1 MSANEGPEP
10 FAQAA
15 SLIGDLVQLRRRRSR
30 TQRIQRIRWNE
41 LGLSQPV
48 EEALAII
55 KPIDRRI
62 EGRRDRVQE
71 IEAERVGNEIC
82 GRPLRSD

>member
-15 SLIGDLVQLRRRRSR
+15 SLGGDLVQFRRRRSGA
-30 TQRIQRIRWNE
+30 QRIQRIRWNE

-55 KPIDRRI
+55 QPIDRRI

-71 IEAERVGNEIC
+71 IEAEGIGNEIC
-82 GRPLRSD
+82 GWPLRSD